1 MQMLEIIF
9 KLHCTRSAS
18 IPFEHK
24 MLTKWQRM
32 CLCSV
37 FPVIFNLKNKK
48 QKTFIFSW
56 KISALHQKRTLSH
69 WKEIRQQRHLG
80 EWLGEIKTG
89 DAVRLHKCSLW
100 ICVHRGRK
108 VATYWELNREEEM
121 PRKSFWHLIVP
132 GCSPLFFIM
141 PFRVNLN
148 TWTWKSY
155 CLTPIIVQNKA
166 GA

>member
-48 QKTFIFSW
+48 QKTKNLHFFLEN
-56 KISALHQKRTLSH
+56 ISIASEKDLITL
-69 WKEIRQQRHLG
+69 KGNQTA
-80 EWLGEIKTG
+80 KTSGRVTWG
-89 DAVRLHKCSLW
+89 D
-100 ICVHRGRK
+100 
-108 VATYWELNREEEM
+108 
-121 PRKSFWHLIVP
+121 
-132 GCSPLFFIM
+132 
-141 PFRVNLN
+141 
-148 TWTWKSY
+148 
-155 CLTPIIVQNKA
+155 
-166 GA
+166 